1 MTDATSGG
9 SDTAPEGVVS
19 DHATGSGVPA
29 TDSTSTDSTS
39 PDSTSPEAVAAHSD
53 STSPAARRALRP
65 ELPVEPD
72 SPSLEVHA
80 PDGEPMD
87 KTSASANANEGWPG
101 EPVAP
106 PSSTLS
112 DGAAPAGDDTPE
124 LKVAQ
129 TLHAPDHQEP
139 PKVSTPGHYRPKSA
153 SQRALSR
160 GAFAGAVLILAT
172 SLGTAGG
179 YFAGATR
186 AGGGDSAASRVVIDR
201 TPQTTQVA
209 ADWVATVS
217 ATVQP
222 TVVSVIASRNGQP
235 FSTGSGVVL
244 TEDGHIMTNAH
255 VVDGA
260 TDVTIRLSDATTL
273 PAVISG
279 ADSIYD
285 IAVVK
290 VAEALPPAVFNTD
303 PVVVGE
309 PVAAF
314 GAPLGLYGTVTV
326 GIVSAVARPVTAGNG
341 SGETSIISAI
351 QTDAAVNPG
360 NSGGPLVNVDGEV
373 VGVNSSIA
381 TLSGGPGGGSIGLGF
396 AIPSSTAVRVAT
408 ELADTGTAARPLIG
422 VSIGPASPYG
432 ARIDALTPG
441 GPAEKAGILV
451 GDVVM
456 AVDGSTTESPVA
468 AIALIRNA
476 TPGATVRLTIQRN
489 GVTEDVDVTTIA
501 ESGPLRPV
509 TPTPSPT
516 PSAPTPP
523 VPVPVPAPTTP
534 PAPAP
539 TR

>member
-1 MTDATSGG
+1 MNDATSGG
-9 SDTAPEGVVS
+9 PDNRSETALPDPMADPAPPAAELEISDEPPAEPAGPAPET
-19 DHATGSGVPA
+19 HA
-29 TDSTSTDSTS
+29 
-39 PDSTSPEAVAAHSD
+39 PEALPPHEESAEERATTDWPGTPVGLPSGDTQGSATPKAGD
-53 STSPAARRALRP
+53 FPRTEDALALARREA
-65 ELPVEPD
+65 D
-72 SPSLEVHA
+72 SPKGTTA
-80 PDGEPMD
+80 
-87 KTSASANANEGWPG
+87 
-101 EPVAP
+101 
-106 PSSTLS
+106 
-112 DGAAPAGDDTPE
+112 
-124 LKVAQ
+124 
-129 TLHAPDHQEP
+129 
-139 PKVSTPGHYRPKSA
+139 GHYRPKSA
-153 SQRALSR
+153 PQRAVGR
-160 GAFAGAVLILAT
+160 VAFAAAVLVLAT

-179 YFAGATR
+179 YLAGAAR
-186 AGGGDSAASRVVIDR
+186 VGEGGSAASKVRIDK

-217 ATVQP
+217 TTVQP

-255 VVDGA
+255 VVEGA
-260 TDVTIRLSDATTL
+260 TDVTVRLSDATTL

-279 ADSIYD
+279 ADSVYD

-290 VAEALPPAVFNTD
+290 VAEALPPAVFNTE

-441 GPAEKAGILV
+441 GPAERAGILV
-451 GDVVM
+451 GDIVT
-456 AVDGSTTESPVA
+456 AVDGATTESPVA

-489 GVTEDVDVTTIA
+489 GVTEDVDVVTIA
-501 ESGPLRPV
+501 ESGPLRPA
-509 TPTPSPT
+509 TPA
-516 PSAPTPP
+516 PSATAPAPSGP
-523 VPVPVPAPTTP
+523 APVPAPGSTTP
-534 PAPAP
+534 PPLPMP
-539 TR
+539 TPSR